1 MLAMMLERPRPVEDD
16 PLVPTETPVPE
27 PGLGQIRVKVKVC
40 GVCHTDLHTVEGELD
55 LPRLPI
61 IPGHQVVGRVE
72 ALGADCRRFKRGDRV
87 GMAWLHRA
95 CGQCEFCRRGD
106 ENLCLNIKFTGLHAH
121 GGFAPYTLVDEDFAY
136 SIPEGFTDVEAAP
149 LLCAGIIGFRSF
161 RLSGV
166 KPGQRLG
173 LYGFGAAAHILVQ
186 IAVSQGVEVLVFTR
200 GLGHQDLARRL
211 GATWV
216 GRAEDDPPAKLDGA
230 IIFAP
235 AGSLVPEALRVL
247 KPGGTLALGGIY
259 MSPTPPLDYQK
270 HLWHERVIRSVANST
285 RADGQGL
292 LDAAARIPVRTEV
305 QTYPYLEANQ
315 ALRDLKHGRINGAA
329 VLVVDGPAG

>member
-1 MLAMMLERPRPVEDD
+1 MLAMMLESPRPVEDD
-16 PLVPTETPVPE
+16 PLIPTEIPVPE
-27 PGLGQIRVKVKVC
+27 PGPGQIRVKVNVC
-40 GVCHTDLHTVEGELD
+40 GVCHTDLHTVEGELE

-61 IPGHQVVGRVE
+61 IPGHQVVGRVDKQ
-72 ALGADCRRFKRGDRV
+72 GPDCRRFQLGDRV
-87 GMAWLHRA
+87 GLAWLHWA
-95 CGQCEFCRRGD
+95 CGKCEFCLRGD
-106 ENLCLNIKFTGLHAH
+106 ENLCPDIKFTGLHAH
-121 GGFAPYTLVDEDFAY
+121 GGFAPFALVDEDFAY
-136 SIPEGFTDVEAAP
+136 QIPEGFSDVEAAP
-149 LLCAGIIGFRSF
+149 LMCAGIIGFRSY

-186 IAVSQGVEVLVFTR
+186 IAVNQGVEVLVFTR
-200 GLGHQDLARRL
+200 GLGHQDLARKL

-216 GRAEDDPPAKLDGA
+216 GRAEDDPPEKLDGA

-305 QTYPYLEANQ
+305 QTFPYQEANQ
-315 ALRDLKHGRINGAA
+315 ALQDLKQGRINGAA
-329 VLVVDGPAG
+329 VLVVDA